1 LRQQLKSEKLLGEL
15 EEVAGR
21 LFSEIRY
28 EQGLFQTGVCSLHGK
43 KILVVNK
50 RQPIDER
57 IAAVAGEIAREGT
70 ENLYI
75 KPALR
80 AEINRYGK
88 VEMEESLY

>member
-1 LRQQLKSEKLLGEL
+1 MKQQLKSDKLLGEL
-15 EEVAGR
+15 EEIAGR

-28 EQGLFQTGVCSLHGK
+28 EQGLFQTGVCVLHDK

-57 IAAVAGEIAREGT
+57 IAAVAGEIAREGID
-70 ENLYI
+70 NMYI

-88 VEMEESLY
+88 VEMEDVPY